1 MVMTDKDHL
10 RCYLGTHLK
19 VVASCCTCHLEKSPR
34 SQDNFCYF
42 SSSYKMERLVGMV
55 PASQAWGNSCLLSCS
70 GGVEARLD
78 LEKCLG
84 GSCNGNSQIGDYTLH
99 WKPISLGSESYGL
112 TLYLS
117 LTLPKQNGTS
127 ASELGGLI
135 EMMYVKGRRIV
146 SGTQSALSE
155 SEAFFSRPSP
165 FC

>member
-1 MVMTDKDHL
+1 ML
-10 RCYLGTHLK
+10 
-19 VVASCCTCHLEKSPR
+19 PR
-34 SQDNFCYF
+34 NTS
-42 SSSYKMERLVGMV
+42 E
-55 PASQAWGNSCLLSCS
+55 SCS
-70 GGVEARLD
+70 IVLHLPSRKESQVTRQLLLFLFQLQDGEVSWHGACFSGMGEFLSSELQWWGRGKARPR
-78 LEKCLG
+78 KCLG

-99 WKPISLGSESYGL
+99 WKPISRGSESYGL

-146 SGTQSALSE
+146 SGTQSALSK
-155 SEAFFSRPSP
+155 SEAFLSRPSP